1 MTVYADYN
9 YYTAEYLAG
18 KSAAVAAADFPF
30 YARKA
35 SAEINRYT
43 HGNIRAEDIPEEVK
57 MCCCELAEQMYA
69 ADTSEASQKEG
80 ISSESVQG
88 WSQSYE
94 SSEARKTALRGSQRE
109 CIYKWLGNTGLLYS
123 GVRVC

>member
-9 YYTAEYLAG
+9 YYTTEYLAG
-18 KSAAVAAADFPF
+18 KSAAVTAADFPY
-30 YARKA
+30 YARQA
-35 SAEINRYT
+35 STLIDQYT
-43 HGNIRAEDIPEEVK
+43 HGNIAAENVPEQVQY
-57 MCCCELAEQMYA
+57 CCCELAEQMYA

-94 SSEARKTALRGSQRE
+94 SSETRKTALRSSQRE
-109 CIYKWLGNTGLLYS
+109 CIYKWLSNTGLLYS
-123 GVRVC
+123 GI